1 MPQRLIDLFDRAEI
15 RAAAKGL
22 LEGIGIYSIALALI
36 RCVQSLFGG

>member
-22 LEGIGIYSIALALI
+22 LEGIGIYSIALALLRACLSI
-36 RCVQSLFGG
+36 FGG